1 MMAMMLLVMIINDD
15 DDDNDDDD
23 ESDDDDDDD
32 SDSDYIKPLIKIKI
46 IINMQFQT
54 LKDAGI
60 KCSF

>member
-15 DDDNDDDD
+15 DDDN
-23 ESDDDDDDD
+23 DDD

-54 LKDAGI
+54 LKLN
-60 KCSF
+60 SHLSHHSSSQ